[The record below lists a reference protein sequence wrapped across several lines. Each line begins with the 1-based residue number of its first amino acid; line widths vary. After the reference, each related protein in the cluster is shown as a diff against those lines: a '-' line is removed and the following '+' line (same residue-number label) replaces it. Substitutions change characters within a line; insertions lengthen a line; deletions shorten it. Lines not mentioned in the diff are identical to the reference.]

1 MKKLTVK
8 VPAIKYG
15 DGKIARAPN
24 KDWHHDQ
31 IAEREGKPKKDG
43 KRGFILSDGTFADRQ
58 VAAKVAKA
66 AGEVKHPGKK
76 LHSTELMK
84 GKGN

>member
-1 MKKLTVK
+1 MKKLTVR

-15 DGKIARAPN
+15 DGKIAKAPSEN
-24 KDWHHDQ
+24 WHHDQ
-31 IAEREGKPKKDG
+31 IAEREGKPKKEG
-43 KRGFILSDGTFADRQ
+43 QRGFILSDGTFADRK
-58 VAAKVAKA
+58 VAAAVAKA
-66 AGEVKHPGKK
+66 AGEVKKPGKK